1 MKDNSHQLF
10 CEFSCLLE
18 KSTKLVPSWALLQ
31 PLCFDQ
37 FIPPSVNYKLWY
49 WSRPVK
55 NYTLGIYEASQIH
68 ILIFLSDFRIM
79 ISMNASNTGLAVSRE
94 GWEDS
99 WHSLAGAG
107 GGDKQIIWN
116 KHSIQCLIAGKL
128 GVSVYSIPIFGPC
141 IHILKGF
148 PSGLF
153 LIFNIIIYIHL
164 KFFEL
169 VKDFWACNLFGMKNT
184 HFPLLLLLLY
194 IYIYIYSLSTYLLF
208 FVKILKCLDFVKIS
222 WTTNKTF
229 RKYNIAEIIIC

>member
-55 NYTLGIYEASQIH
+55 NYTLGIYEASQIQ

-128 GVSVYSIPIFGPC
+128 GVSVYSIPIFVPC
-141 IHILKGF
+141 IYILKGF
-148 PSGLF
+148 TSGLF

-164 KFFEL
+164 KLSNLSKIFEL
-169 VKDFWACNLFGMKNT
+169 AIYLGWKT
-184 HFPLLLLLLY
+184 HIFPYYY
-194 IYIYIYSLSTYLLF
+194 IYIYI
-208 FVKILKCLDFVKIS
+208 
-222 WTTNKTF
+222 
-229 RKYNIAEIIIC
+229 R